1 MILLQVILALLI
13 SRVLALLLDRVDVP
27 GITSYILTGILLGP
41 YVLGLITDVSP
52 DILVNFSIILL
63 FFYSGLNVDFKGVRE
78 YLREA
83 SLTTVSGA
91 GVTIALTLGILS
103 LLHFPLIASIVIAI
117 SVANTATEIVIIM
130 LRYTS
135 SVGDEFRRVLIM
147 ASFIDD
153 LIAVGFIA
161 VIKGAVIGS
170 YASVIVEVLKITLFM
185 GSFLGLM
192 YLSTRKLSK
201 LIYPLVINW
210 DYLLI
215 FSSAV
220 LFGLVYLAMIS
231 GVGEVYGAYVAG
243 LSIGMLRLVKDPMLV
258 YNVRVEELVSRMTT
272 VLEFFI
278 VPVFFIFIGSKTDVT
293 SIFSLTTG
301 IVLLL
306 ALAGKFLGASLP
318 WLWRRK
324 YGYGLMM
331 GLAMNVRGSL
341 EPAVV
346 LTALSK
352 GLIGIPAFTAVVSV
366 SLITSASIPLIFK
379 VFAGR
384 VETR

>member
-41 YVLGLITDVSP
+41 YVLGLITNVSP

-63 FFYSGLNVDFKGVRE
+63 FFYSGLNVDFKGIRS

-83 SLTTVSGA
+83 LLTTISGA
-91 GVTIALTLGILS
+91 GVTIALTLAILP
-103 LLHFPLIASIVIAI
+103 LLHFSLMASLVIAI
-117 SVANTATEIVIIM
+117 SIANTATEIVVVM
-130 LRYTS
+130 LRYVS
-135 SVGDEFRRVLIM
+135 GVSDEFKRVLIM
-147 ASFIDD
+147 ASFLDD

-161 VIKGAVIGS
+161 VIKGAVLGNYMSIFL
-170 YASVIVEVLKITLFM
+170 EVLKLSVFIIVI
-185 GSFLGLM
+185 LGVM
-192 YLSTRKLSK
+192 YLGVRKLSK

-231 GVGEVYGAYVAG
+231 GIGEVYGAYVAG
-243 LSIGMLRLVKDPMLV
+243 LSISMLRLVRDPMLV

-278 VPVFFIFIGSKTDVT
+278 VPVFFIFIGAKTDLG
-293 SIFSLTTG
+293 SMFSWGTG
-301 IVLLL
+301 VVL
-306 ALAGKFLGASLP
+306 ALAISGKFLGASLP
-318 WLWRRK
+318 WFWRKK
-324 YGYGLMM
+324 YSYGSMM

-352 GLIGIPAFTAVVSV
+352 GLIGIPVFTAVVSV
-366 SLITSASIPLIFK
+366 SLITSALIPLVFK
-379 VFAGR
+379 VLAGY
-384 VETR
+384 VET